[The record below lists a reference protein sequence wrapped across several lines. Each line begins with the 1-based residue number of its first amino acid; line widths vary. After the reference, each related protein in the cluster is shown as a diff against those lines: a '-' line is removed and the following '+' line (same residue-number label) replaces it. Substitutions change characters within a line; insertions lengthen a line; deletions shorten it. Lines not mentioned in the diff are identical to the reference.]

1 MQRSSLLQQTKHRLY
16 VCPAA
21 PAPPAVCPWPV
32 RSYVTYCAPPTNYLL
47 FNTQAS
53 KQERERRKTR
63 TPSPSSLAGPRLAS
77 LHQPTLYQHSLHH
90 VQVRSRP
97 RRHCRIGLGLRT
109 VSQVSGINNP
119 FSTIVGGGGGVLGR
133 KRRRVDIWEG
143 LARRPRRPPP
153 PPHPPPGSHVPRPIR
168 SSPTFVPAPRNK
180 SPRPY
185 PFSNETLFLS
195 IPTPKK

>member
-119 FSTIVGGGGGVLGR
+119 FSTIVGGGGGCWGGNGGGSIYGRVWLDVPVVL
-133 KRRRVDIWEG
+133 
-143 LARRPRRPPP
+143 P
-153 PPHPPPGSHVPRPIR
+153 PPHPPPGSHVPRPILSSPR
-168 SSPTFVPAPRNK
+168 SSLRLETNLHDVIRSLMKLSF
-180 SPRPY
+180 SPSP
-185 PFSNETLFLS
+185 PQ
-195 IPTPKK
+195 KK

>member
-53 KQERERRKTR
+53 KQERRERRKTR

-77 LHQPTLYQHSLHH
+77 LHQPTLDQHSLHH

-119 FSTIVGGGGGVLGR
+119 FSTIVGGGGGMLGR

-143 LARRPRRPPP
+143 LARHPRRPPP
-153 PPHPPPGSHVPRPIR
+153 PPTHLQVPMFPAR
-168 SSPTFVPAPRNK
+168 SS
-180 SPRPY
+180 RP
-185 PFSNETLFLS
+185 PVRPCASKQ
-195 IPTPKK
+195 IPTTLSVL

>member
-77 LHQPTLYQHSLHH
+77 LHQPTLDQHSLHH

-119 FSTIVGGGGGVLGR
+119 SSTIVGGGGGCWGGNGGGSIYGRVWLDVPVVL
-133 KRRRVDIWEG
+133 
-143 LARRPRRPPP
+143 PSP
-153 PPHPPPGSHVPRPIR
+153 PPHLQVPMFPAR
-168 SSPTFVPAPRNK
+168 SS
-180 SPRPY
+180 RP
-185 PFSNETLFLS
+185 PVRPPVRPCASKKISTTLSVL
-195 IPTPKK
+195 